1 MDFREILMVASEQ
14 QGLSAVSKR
23 YSLAVGPPK
32 KDPKVKGVHSAAVQ
46 AFLRR
51 KEEESRGKELE
62 AKRKKEELLAKRIE
76 LKHDRK
82 ARAMASRTKDNFYG
96 YNGIPIE
103 EKPKKR
109 QTCEN
114 VDRCTDAEYM
124 TEDEA
129 EQFEYSQT
137 ESEHEPEEYEEKP
150 SKAAVKPKAPP
161 KSAPTPM
168 NFVDLLRLA
177 EKKQYEPVEIKVV
190 KKTEERPRTA
200 EELRE
205 REFLDR
211 KNKKGE
217 IQKEKKKPEKEIKNV
232 TASNSSNKVFSHKDF
247 INAKLSKNS
256 VNKHSS
262 SKGSFPSQCGADKK
276 SSGPVFSDKHARSS
290 SSSKSTQVEKAK
302 VTQNGSLKSSS
313 SGIHSK
319 SSVNGVG
326 KFGSSTHTPNSKAPA
341 NGAQKLQSVKEL
353 SLKKS
358 TSVHT
363 KLGSAT
369 SPQHE
374 IVKNSSSGRP
384 GSSAGMGGPGRP
396 GSSAG
401 SGGPGRPGSSA
412 GSGGPGRPGSSAGSG
427 GPGRPGSSAGSG
439 GPGRPGSNAGS
450 GRPGSSAGMGGPGR
464 LPSSAGT
471 GRPGRPE
478 SSAGM
483 GGPGRLPSCSGTGGP
498 GRLPSSAG
506 TGGPG
511 RPGSSA
517 GMGRPGSSAGTGGPG
532 RLSSSAGTGGPGRPG
547 SSVGMCGPGRLSSS
561 AGTGGPGRPGSSAG
575 MGRPGSSVGM
585 GGPGRPGSSARIGP
599 GKSVNSSVEPGRPGS
614 GSAAPPKPKCTV
626 VSETISSKNLV
637 SRPSNVP
644 MNGTRPPPGHRPV
657 FHPQGLPRP
666 SLPPIS
672 YKRQIEDDEE
682 YDSEMDDFIDD
693 EGQPQEEISK
703 HIREIFGYDRN
714 KYKDESDYALR
725 YMESSWKEQQKEEA
739 RSLRLGVQEDLE
751 ELRREEEE
759 LKRKKQAK
767 KLRTR

>member
-51 KEEESRGKELE
+51 KEEENRGKELE

-96 YNGIPIE
+96 YNGIPVE

-109 QTCEN
+109 QTCES

-129 EQFEYSQT
+129 ERFEYSQT

-150 SKAAVKPKAPP
+150 SKAAVKPKALP

-217 IQKEKKKPEKEIKNV
+217 TQKEKKKPEKEIKNV
-232 TASNSSNKVFSHKDF
+232 TSNKVFSHKEF

-256 VNKHSS
+256 VDKHSS

-276 SSGPVFSDKHARSS
+276 SSGPVFSNKHARSS
-290 SSSKSTQVEKAK
+290 SSSKSSQVEKAK
-302 VTQNGSLKSSS
+302 VTQNGSLKRSS

-326 KFGSSTHTPNSKAPA
+326 KFGSSSHTPSSKAPA
-341 NGAQKLQSVKEL
+341 NGAQKLQSAKEL
-353 SLKKS
+353 NLKKS

-363 KLGSAT
+363 KL
-369 SPQHE
+369 
-374 IVKNSSSGRP
+374 
-384 GSSAGMGGPGRP
+384 
-396 GSSAG
+396 
-401 SGGPGRPGSSA
+401 
-412 GSGGPGRPGSSAGSG
+412 
-427 GPGRPGSSAGSG
+427 
-439 GPGRPGSNAGS
+439 
-450 GRPGSSAGMGGPGR
+450 
-464 LPSSAGT
+464 
-471 GRPGRPE
+471 
-478 SSAGM
+478 
-483 GGPGRLPSCSGTGGP
+483 
-498 GRLPSSAG
+498 
-506 TGGPG
+506 
-511 RPGSSA
+511 
-517 GMGRPGSSAGTGGPG
+517 
-532 RLSSSAGTGGPGRPG
+532 
-547 SSVGMCGPGRLSSS
+547 
-561 AGTGGPGRPGSSAG
+561 
-575 MGRPGSSVGM
+575 
-585 GGPGRPGSSARIGP
+585 
-599 GKSVNSSVEPGRPGS
+599 
-614 GSAAPPKPKCTV
+614 
-626 VSETISSKNLV
+626 V
-637 SRPSNVP
+637 SRPSNAQ

-759 LKRKKQAK
+759 LKLSGLIKKPGSLLYSASSISS
-767 KLRTR
+767 LLVGLLPFDTETVANL